1 MDISETYYENAAY
14 KNSPSEMISTRFGTW
29 QQELRKKIS
38 SVTKRSDM
46 SHVASYLDTE
56 AKKGTKRLTFL
67 HMYVFS
73 DPTLKPNNEARTSD

>member
-1 MDISETYYENAAY
+1 MA
-14 KNSPSEMISTRFGTW
+14 TRV
-29 QQELRKKIS
+29 EKKKIS

-67 HMYVFS
+67 HMYVFF
-73 DPTLKPNNEARTSD
+73 DT